1 MRNFLAQNGMGGLKA
16 EKTGVPGAT
25 KAVLVTLP
33 ASSGRQISKYLLAA
47 YRQGTIQVSMTAPR
61 EVPDSRLKAVM
72 ALIAS
77 S

>member
-1 MRNFLAQNGMGGLKA
+1 MQLCVTHLGVVGS
-16 EKTGVPGAT
+16 TVPGAT
-25 KAVLVTLP
+25 KAVLVMRS

-47 YRQGTIQVSMTAPR
+47 YRRGTIQVSMTAPR
-61 EVPDSRLKAVM
+61 GVPDSTLKAVM